1 MQSIFLNREKIYL
14 YYIMKNAYNLNQ
26 IAWLFIYIFAFGL
39 SEFYVNKYLITSISK
54 ITYYVLFGII
64 GIIIL
69 SLIK

>member
-1 MQSIFLNREKIYL
+1 REKIYL
-14 YYIMKNAYNLNQ
+14 YYIMKNGYNLNQ
-26 IAWLFIYIFAFGL
+26 IAWLFIYIFAFGI
-39 SEFYVNKYLITSISK
+39 SELYVNQYLITSISQ

>member
-1 MQSIFLNREKIYL
+1 
-14 YYIMKNAYNLNQ
+14 MKNAYNLNQ